1 MNLYSASSSLL
12 WPAPADW
19 ERKRMLVPLFTQMV
33 EQTGKRFPILSL
45 KNPLKKQITG
55 GQESTYK
62 KIYESIYEN
71 MYIYKHIHTKK
82 RGRENN
88 DTHPWKRRKRKRVV
102 VFSKKTASCS
112 PGLPLQRDVKTGAPE
127 WLSRLSN

>member
-1 MNLYSASSSLL
+1 MLPSRAFQWAILVSAAETDMMNLYSASSSLL

-55 GQESTYK
+55 GQESIYK
-62 KIYESIYEN
+62 K
-71 MYIYKHIHTKK
+71 YI
-82 RGRENN
+82 
-88 DTHPWKRRKRKRVV
+88 
-102 VFSKKTASCS
+102 
-112 PGLPLQRDVKTGAPE
+112 
-127 WLSRLSN
+127 